1 MMRNCLR
8 KWNGPYRYPAPVLL
22 ALAYVLFSGLVD
34 LACPAP
40 PLEAAR
46 AIPYRLIDHRPLVAE
61 GPGRYRTTEA
71 FYTVDGL
78 SIVVVPGT
86 PYDMR
91 LRESVGKR
99 VSIVLEVQP

>member
-1 MMRNCLR
+1 
-8 KWNGPYRYPAPVLL
+8 
-22 ALAYVLFSGLVD
+22 
-34 LACPAP
+34 
-40 PLEAAR
+40 
-46 AIPYRLIDHRPLVAE
+46 
-61 GPGRYRTTEA
+61 
-71 FYTVDGL
+71 VDGL